1 MAIIEVANLHK
12 RYGSIV
18 AVEDVS
24 FSVSEGEIFGLLGP
38 NGAGKTTTVECI
50 VGLRVPDAGTI
61 RVRGLDPLVDH
72 AALPEQVGV
81 QLQESALPPKLRLGE
96 ALSLYASFYL
106 RPDDPEGLIE
116 TLGLSDKREAYFR
129 DLSGGQKQRLSI
141 ALALIGH
148 PAIAVLDELTTGLD
162 PQARRDTWDLIEEVR
177 DRGVTIVLVTHDMDE
192 AEHLCDRVALV
203 DAGRVVAIDTPA
215 RLAES
220 AAGGKRVRFRPS
232 APFDEALLT
241 RLPEVRSLEQDDGWV
256 LATGEGDL
264 ANAVILTLAEVGV
277 SAHELDTGSGA
288 LEDAFLALTGRGIAE
303 TEDGA
308 SRVERRV
315 RRDPERR
322 AFRGW
327 QAARKRGPGA
337 PAPPR
342 AAFGRL
348 VASEWRLTLRTPT
361 GLVWGLG
368 MPILL
373 LVIFG
378 SVPALHDPIPGL
390 GGLSFFQAYLPI
402 LIALSLALLAL
413 IGLPVPLAS
422 YRERGVLRRMEV
434 TPVPPSWLLGAQ
446 LAINLALFS
455 VAALVLVLGGAI
467 AFNSH
472 FPRQAPGFVLSLVL
486 AVAAM
491 FALGLWVA
499 AVASTQRAA
508 SAIGAIFLY
517 PLLFFA
523 GVWLPREAMAPALR
537 TVSDLTGLGAA
548 VQAMQSSIQ
557 GRFPSAESL
566 LVMAA
571 WAVIFGWL
579 SVRMFRWE

>member
-1 MAIIEVANLHK
+1 
-12 RYGSIV
+12 
-18 AVEDVS
+18 
-24 FSVSEGEIFGLLGP
+24 
-38 NGAGKTTTVECI
+38 
-50 VGLRVPDAGTI
+50 
-61 RVRGLDPLVDH
+61 
-72 AALPEQVGV
+72 
-81 QLQESALPPKLRLGE
+81 
-96 ALSLYASFYL
+96 
-106 RPDDPEGLIE
+106 
-116 TLGLSDKREAYFR
+116 
-129 DLSGGQKQRLSI
+129 
-141 ALALIGH
+141 
-148 PAIAVLDELTTGLD
+148 
-162 PQARRDTWDLIEEVR
+162 
-177 DRGVTIVLVTHDMDE
+177 
-192 AEHLCDRVALV
+192 
-203 DAGRVVAIDTPA
+203 VAIDTPA

-241 RLPEVRSLEQDDGWV
+241 RLPEVRSLEQDEGWV

-288 LEDAFLALTGRGIAE
+288 LEDAFLALTGRGIVE
-303 TEDGA
+303 TEGGA

-315 RRDPERR
+315 RREPERR

-327 QAARKRGPGA
+327 QAGGKRGPGA

-348 VASEWRLTLRTPT
+348 VASEWRLTLRTPA

-378 SVPALHDPIPGL
+378 SVPALHDPIPAF
-390 GGLSFFQAYLPI
+390 GGLSFFQVYLPI

-472 FPRQAPGFVLSLVL
+472 FPRQAPGFVLSLAL